1 LGADAV
7 IGAAAKAK
15 LLVFAVFLVGAV
27 TGAAVEKV
35 YETRSHAEATP
46 QKNAERVTREIQDYL
61 DLTDEQRQQWTTIFQ
76 ESRRVSGPLFEENR
90 RLTAANNLKMEELR
104 DQTRSKIKMILTDEQ
119 KQKYEEHLK
128 RMRRQGQQPRPSR
141 PEQQK

>member
-1 LGADAV
+1 V

-15 LLVFAVFLVGAV
+15 FLVFAVFLVGAV
-27 TGAAVEKV
+27 TGAVVEKA
-35 YETRSHAEATP
+35 YETRSLADATP
-46 QKNAERVTREIQDYL
+46 QKAAERVTRELQDYL

-90 RLTAANNLKMEELR
+90 KLTAANNLKLEELR

-119 KQKYEEHLK
+119 KKKYEEHNE
-128 RMRRQGQQPRPSR
+128 RMRRQRMQPRPR